1 MGFRQLFEF
10 AADPSA
16 AYVAQA
22 TLGLAMFFIFRHFGL
37 VYIRRFLR
45 TWSRSWLAFSVYM
58 TSTVILMGDAGEDN
72 FPPVGLVPLNIIAQ
86 VGSFLHIVYIL
97 IGSYQLVSSKPV
109 NRRVYQI
116 IIGVVAAMGVA
127 TVLAYSQ
134 DPSGGYE
141 RYVFRVG
148 SRSLVAG
155 LGFLL
160 AGVVV
165 WMNPKFTRGVGQKML
180 SASFVAYSVYQFF
193 YLLMLVFDLQGELAL
208 LPGSRGLIN
217 LIMIAIMSMS
227 MVMWLLEDER
237 EKLRKVNKDLDS
249 FLYSTSHDLRAPIT
263 SILGLTY
270 LGKVELAEEKG
281 RNYMEL
287 IEQRAQKLNMIL
299 TDILRLSKTKKLEIK
314 MQTLRFSDLVK
325 EVISDVEF
333 SKGTSSIR
341 LDFDRDADNMFYSD
355 YNQISIVLS
364 NLITNAVK
372 YHRLNQEDPFISIR
386 MKRFGGNVVITIE
399 DNGQGIPPHSLTRIF
414 DMFFRASQETDGT
427 GLGLYIVKE
436 ALNKIKGKIEVESEF
451 GKGTIFTITLENA

>member
-1 MGFRQLFEF
+1 MPFKQFFRL
-10 AADPSA
+10 AADPAA

-22 TLGLAMFFIFRHFGL
+22 TLGLVMFFIFRHFSL
-37 VYIRRFLR
+37 VYSRRFLR
-45 TWSRSWLAFSVYM
+45 TWSRSWLAFAIYM
-58 TSTVILMGDAGEDN
+58 ISTVILMVNAEDEV
-72 FPPVGLVPLNIIAQ
+72 FPPVGLVPLNIIVQ
-86 VGSFLHIVYIL
+86 LGSFLHIVYIL
-97 IGSYQLVSSKPV
+97 IGSYQLVRSRPV
-109 NRRVYQI
+109 NRRVYQGI
-116 IIGVVAAMGVA
+116 VVGVAALAVLS
-127 TVLAYSQ
+127 VLAFSEN
-134 DPSGGYE
+134 PEAGYE
-141 RYVFRVG
+141 RYISRVG
-148 SRSLVAG
+148 SRSLVSGA
-155 LGFLL
+155 GFLL
-160 AGVVV
+160 AGIVV

-180 SASFVAYSVYQFF
+180 SASFVAYSAYQFF
-193 YLLMLVFDLQGELAL
+193 YILMLVFDLRDEQAL

-217 LIMIAIMSMS
+217 LMMISVMSMS

-263 SILGLTY
+263 SILGITY
-270 LGKVELAEEKG
+270 LGKVELTEEKG

-287 IEQRAQKLNMIL
+287 IEQRAEKLNIIL

-341 LDFDRDADNMFYSD
+341 LDFDRDADNMFYCD

-372 YHRLNQEDPFISIR
+372 YHRLNQEDPYIR
-386 MKRFGGNVVITIE
+386 IGMKRVSGNVVITME
-399 DNGQGIPPHSLTRIF
+399 DNGQGIPMHSLNKIF

-436 ALNKIKGKIEVESEF
+436 ALAKVKGKIEVESEF
-451 GKGTIFTITLENA
+451 GKGTTFTITLENA

>member
-1 MGFRQLFEF
+1 MVFKRLFQL
-10 AADPSA
+10 AADPA
-16 AYVAQA
+16 VAYVAQA
-22 TLGLAMFFIFRHFGL
+22 TLGLVMFFIFRHFSL
-37 VYIRRFLR
+37 VYVRRFLR

-58 TSTVILMGDAGEDN
+58 ASTVVLMVNAEEEVL
-72 FPPVGLVPLNIIAQ
+72 PPPGMLPFNITAQ
-86 VGSFLHIVYIL
+86 VGSFLHIAYLL
-97 IGSYQLVSSKPV
+97 IGSYQLVASKPV
-109 NRRVYQI
+109 NRRLYRAI
-116 IIGVVAAMGVA
+116 ISGVIILGVA
-127 TVLAYSQ
+127 SVLAFSQ
-134 DPSGGYE
+134 DPDAGYQ
-141 RYVFRVG
+141 RYIFRVG
-148 SRSLVAG
+148 IRSIVAG
-155 LGFLL
+155 VGFLL
-160 AGVVV
+160 AGLVV
-165 WMNPKFTRGVGQKML
+165 WRNPKFTRGVGQKML
-180 SASFVAYSVYQFF
+180 FVSFAAYSAYQFF
-193 YLLMLVFDLQGELAL
+193 YMFMLVFDLQGEQTL

-217 LIMIAIMSMS
+217 LMMIAVMSMG

-270 LGKVELAEEKG
+270 LGKVELTEEKG

-287 IEQRAQKLNMIL
+287 IEQRAQKLNIIL

-341 LDFDRDADNMFYSD
+341 LDFDAEADNMFYSD

-372 YHRLNQEDPFISIR
+372 YHRLNQDDPYIR
-386 MKRFGGNVVITIE
+386 IGMKRVSGNVVITVE
-399 DNGQGIPPHSLTRIF
+399 DNGQGIPMHSLNKIF

-436 ALNKIKGKIEVESEF
+436 ALAKIKGKIEVESEF
-451 GKGTIFTITLENA
+451 GKGTTFSITLENA

>member
-1 MGFRQLFEF
+1 MAFKWLFQL
-10 AADPSA
+10 AADPAA

-22 TLGLAMFFIFRHFGL
+22 TLGLVMYFIFRHFSL
-37 VYIRRFLR
+37 VYVRRFLR

-58 TSTVILMGDAGEDN
+58 ISTVILMIYTDQDVL
-72 FPPVGLVPLNIIAQ
+72 PPPGMLTFSITAQ
-86 VGSFLHIVYIL
+86 VGSFLHIAYLL
-97 IGSYQLVSSKPV
+97 IGSYQLVRSKPV
-109 NRRVYQI
+109 NRRLYLGI
-116 IIGVVAAMGVA
+116 ISGVVVFGVLS
-127 TVLAYSQ
+127 VLAFSQ
-134 DPSGGYE
+134 DPDAGYQ
-141 RYVFRVG
+141 RYIFRIG
-148 SRSLVAG
+148 FRSIVLGV
-155 LGFLL
+155 GFLL
-160 AGVVV
+160 AGIIV

-180 SASFVAYSVYQFF
+180 FASFVAYSAYQFF
-193 YLLMLVFDLQGELAL
+193 YMFMLVFDLQGEQTL

-217 LIMIAIMSMS
+217 LMMIAVMSMG

-270 LGKVELAEEKG
+270 LGKVELTEEKG
-281 RNYMEL
+281 RSYMEL
-287 IEQRAQKLNMIL
+287 IEQRAQKLNIIL

-325 EVISDVEF
+325 EVVSDVEF

-372 YHRLNQEDPFISIR
+372 YHRLNQEDPFIRIG
-386 MKRFGGNVVITIE
+386 MKRVSGNVVITIE
-399 DNGQGIPPHSLTRIF
+399 DNGQGIPMHSLNKIF

-436 ALNKIKGKIEVESEF
+436 ALSKVKGKIEVESEL